1 MPPVMQ
7 SREQDQLRR
16 STNIYG
22 RTQIY
27 GRDKDFPAYAVRR
40 AREAFLTL
48 FQRALLAFCRI
59 WGYGKL
65 LETIRFGSKIKT

>member
-27 GRDKDFPAYAVRR
+27 GRDRDFPAYAVRR
-40 AREAFLTL
+40 AREAFFNPFSAGSFGFLPDMGI
-48 FQRALLAFCRI
+48 R
-59 WGYGKL
+59 
-65 LETIRFGSKIKT
+65 ETVGNDTFR